1 MKPTK
6 NMKNHKSSKKSSKKN
21 KKDNTEINLDL
32 SDQSLLD
39 FKQSKS
45 ISIATKSS
53 DIKSSRLGELY
64 SVKSIHD
71 SIMRLCQNKVQAKAS
86 KHTGTTI
93 PKSVSKD
100 ICNCLFE
107 KNKGLTV
114 TELEK
119 KIEQHDET
127 PASSC
132 ISILD
137 KHLQTTQGKAMKKK
151 SKSITRKSSKSNKS
165 SKGKSQKQNKTQ
177 I

>member
-1 MKPTK
+1 MKSPK
-6 NMKNHKSSKKSSKKN
+6 NPKNRKTRKTNDSVQ
-21 KKDNTEINLDL
+21 LDL

-86 KHTGTTI
+86 KHAGTSI

-119 KIEQHDET
+119 KIEQRDET

-132 ISILD
+132 ITILD
-137 KHLQTTQGKAMKKK
+137 KYLSTAHGKAMKKK
-151 SKSITRKSSKSNKS
+151 TKSITNTRNTRNTRKSRKS
-165 SKGKSQKQNKTQ
+165 SKGKPHKA
-177 I
+177 

>member
-1 MKPTK
+1 MQPTR
-6 NMKNHKSSKKSSKKN
+6 NRKKSNKS

-151 SKSITRKSSKSNKS
+151 SKSITRKSSKSRTSKTTKFNKS
-165 SKGKSQKQNKTQ
+165 SKRKTK
-177 I
+177 

>member
-1 MKPTK
+1 MKSPKHNK
-6 NMKNHKSSKKSSKKN
+6 NRKTRKTNDSV
-21 KKDNTEINLDL
+21 NLDL

-86 KHTGTTI
+86 KHAGTSI

-119 KIEQHDET
+119 KIEQRDET

-132 ISILD
+132 ITILD
-137 KHLQTTQGKAMKKK
+137 KHLSIIHGKNMKKR
-151 SKSITRKSSKSNKS
+151 SKSTTNTRKSSKAKKSSKS
-165 SKGKSQKQNKTQ
+165 SKGKPHKAK
-177 I
+177 

>member
-1 MKPTK
+1 MKSPKHNK
-6 NMKNHKSSKKSSKKN
+6 NRKTRKTNNSVH
-21 KKDNTEINLDL
+21 LDL

-86 KHTGTTI
+86 KHAGTSI

-137 KHLQTTQGKAMKKK
+137 KHLSTAHGKAMKKK
-151 SKSITRKSSKSNKS
+151 SKSTTTTTRNSRKSRKIKKSSKS
-165 SKGKSQKQNKTQ
+165 SKAK
-177 I
+177 

>member
-1 MKPTK
+1 MKSPK
-6 NMKNHKSSKKSSKKN
+6 NPKNRKTRKTNDSVQ
-21 KKDNTEINLDL
+21 LDL

-86 KHTGTTI
+86 KHAGTSI

-137 KHLQTTQGKAMKKK
+137 KHLSTAHGKAMKKK
-151 SKSITRKSSKSNKS
+151 SKSTTTTRKTSKTKKSSKS
-165 SKGKSQKQNKTQ
+165 SKGKPHKAK
-177 I
+177 